1 MATSFSEAV
10 VKFTADSSAF
20 KKQLAGIESAVGEA
34 ASRMASE
41 MKTAILGV
49 SAAIAA
55 GTGTLAVLVKLSAD
69 AGDSLAKLSQRVGV
83 SVETLSGY
91 KLAAELAGISL
102 EDLGTAL
109 QRTSKNILE
118 AAGGTGTAKDAFAA
132 LGISV
137 TDQAGKLKNADEIML
152 EVADRFSKM
161 EDGAQKTALA
171 MEIFGKSGAALIP
184 LMNQGSAAIM
194 AQTKEAKELG
204 ITWTGAQAKLA
215 EAMNDALARLSMSF
229 AGIRN
234 TLATYFFPFVT
245 AAVDSLLAKIKEWTG
260 SGDIKLWA
268 SRIAEWTLEAI
279 AKIVDGFGWVIG
291 QLPRVVDGFKWVTA
305 EVTQFGA
312 DVARIFSQILQAI
325 SSTLLALEKVPLV
338 GSRMK
343 EGLEAGRGAIGAA
356 TKELDGM
363 AESAEGASEA
373 IRQGMGKTPAWIQTL
388 VQGTEDLSG
397 KIREWG
403 AKAMHEG
410 TEALAGG
417 AAAAV
422 KKTTEEVASVIE
434 YEVNGIKQAMT
445 VWSRPTTWAPPLP
458 GAVGAGTAGLGGEG
472 GTIGGPLSAAAP
484 GGGMSPGLD
493 LDLLRWLANTP
504 GEEGTYEYLKHAYA
518 RQTAE
523 ATLGMP
529 LGSGEGFGLEGVG
542 DTIQPGLENVKTSFD
557 EAMGYMEKRSK
568 DAFSTISQNMHNGL
582 EEWFVEKLRDQAAR
596 S

>member
-245 AAVDSLLAKIKEWTG
+245 AAVDSLLAKIK
-260 SGDIKLWA
+260 
-268 SRIAEWTLEAI
+268 
-279 AKIVDGFGWVIG
+279 
-291 QLPRVVDGFKWVTA
+291 
-305 EVTQFGA
+305 
-312 DVARIFSQILQAI
+312 
-325 SSTLLALEKVPLV
+325 
-338 GSRMK
+338 
-343 EGLEAGRGAIGAA
+343 
-356 TKELDGM
+356 
-363 AESAEGASEA
+363 
-373 IRQGMGKTPAWIQTL
+373 
-388 VQGTEDLSG
+388 
-397 KIREWG
+397 
-403 AKAMHEG
+403 
-410 TEALAGG
+410 
-417 AAAAV
+417 
-422 KKTTEEVASVIE
+422 
-434 YEVNGIKQAMT
+434 
-445 VWSRPTTWAPPLP
+445 
-458 GAVGAGTAGLGGEG
+458 
-472 GTIGGPLSAAAP
+472 
-484 GGGMSPGLD
+484 
-493 LDLLRWLANTP
+493 
-504 GEEGTYEYLKHAYA
+504 
-518 RQTAE
+518 
-523 ATLGMP
+523 
-529 LGSGEGFGLEGVG
+529 
-542 DTIQPGLENVKTSFD
+542 
-557 EAMGYMEKRSK
+557 
-568 DAFSTISQNMHNGL
+568 
-582 EEWFVEKLRDQAAR
+582 
-596 S
+596 